1 MKRKE
6 RSNMKYLILL
16 PVIVPLLMGLLL
28 FLIPQKALVAKEDS
42 KYPYLKVH
50 TIFAIGMLLS
60 AAAGIWAMVSGI
72 ADKPVIL
79 FELLDGLPVAFAIDE
94 TGKVFSLVTTI
105 GFLAAGAFS
114 FRYMKG
120 EKSYYGFFIMTYA
133 VLQGLDFA
141 GNLLTMYL
149 FFELVTLL
157 SFPMVLQTRTHE
169 SIMAALKYLFYSL
182 CGAYMG
188 LFGIYVLYQNS
199 TGIMFKAGG
208 TLDLELVSEHPGFVL
223 TAIFLALLGFGVKAG
238 MFPLHAW
245 LPTAHPV
252 APAPASAVL
261 SGVIVK
267 AGVLAI
273 IRVVYFIVGP
283 DFLRGTWVQL
293 VWMILT
299 LVTVFMGSLLAYK
312 EKVLKKRLAYST
324 VSQLSYILFGL
335 ALLNP
340 VALEGSLLHVIFHA
354 FIKIVLFLCAGAI
367 IHETGHENVDDL
379 RGIGKKMPITMVCF
393 TVASLGLIG
402 IPPTGGFLSKW
413 YLAVGSLT
421 AGVGVIGI
429 VGPAILLASAL
440 LTAGYLLPVT
450 IKGFFPGDD
459 FDYEANPRKEASA
472 WMWVPMILLVLISVL
487 GGIFPGV
494 IFDLIEWI
502 PAVIFH

>member
-1 MKRKE
+1 
-6 RSNMKYLILL
+6 MKYLILL

-28 FLIPQKALVAKEDS
+28 FLIPQKALTAKAES
-42 KYPYLKVH
+42 KHPFMKIH
-50 TIFAIGMLLS
+50 TLFAVGMLLS
-60 AAAGIWAMVSGI
+60 AATNIWAMASGI
-72 ADKPVIL
+72 ADTPIVL
-79 FELLDGLPVAFAIDE
+79 FELLDGLPVVFAIDE
-94 TGKVFSLVTTI
+94 AGMIFSIVTTI

-120 EKSYYGFFIMTYA
+120 EKSYYGFFILTYA

-157 SFPMVLQTRTHE
+157 SFPMVLQSRTHE
-169 SIMAALKYLFYSL
+169 SLMAALKYLFYSL

-188 LFGIYVLYQNS
+188 LFGIYVLYQNTTS
-199 TGIMFKAGG
+199 ISFKAGG
-208 TLDLELVSEHPGFVL
+208 TLDMALVSEHPGFVL
-223 TAIFLALLGFGVKAG
+223 TAIFLAILGFGVKAG

-245 LPTAHPV
+245 LPIAHPV

-273 IRVVYFIVGP
+273 IRVVFYIVGP
-283 DFLRGTWVQL
+283 EFLSGTWVQL

-299 LVTVFMGSLLAYK
+299 LVTVFLGSLLAYK

-335 ALLNP
+335 AVLNP
-340 VALEGSLLHVIFHA
+340 VALTGSLLHVVFHA

-367 IHETGHENVDDL
+367 IHETGCENVDEL
-379 RGIGKKMPITMVCF
+379 RGIGKKMPITLLCF

-413 YLAVGSLT
+413 YLATGALN
-421 AGVGVIGI
+421 AGVGAIGY
-429 VGPAILLASAL
+429 VGPVILLASAL
-440 LTAGYLLPVT
+440 LTAGYLLPIT
-450 IKGFFPGDD
+450 IKGFFPGED
-459 FDYEANPRKEASA
+459 FDYAANPRKEASA
-472 WMWVPMILLVLISVL
+472 WMWVPMVVLVLLSVL
-487 GGIFPGV
+487 GGIFPDV
-494 IFDLIEWI
+494 ILDLIEWV

>member
-1 MKRKE
+1 
-6 RSNMKYLILL
+6 MKYLILL
-16 PVIVPLLMGLLL
+16 PVIVPLLMGLIL
-28 FLIPQKALVAKEDS
+28 FLIPGKALEAKAGA
-42 KYPYLKVH
+42 KHPYIKTHIL
-50 TIFAIGMLLS
+50 FAVGMLLS
-60 AAAGIWAMVSGI
+60 AAVSIWAMVSGI
-72 ADKPVIL
+72 ADRPVVL
-79 FELLDGLPVAFAIDE
+79 FELLDGLSVEFAIDE
-94 TGKVFSLVTTI
+94 TGKLFSLVTTI
-105 GFLAAGAFS
+105 GFVAAGAFS

-120 EKSYYGFFIMTYA
+120 EKSYYGFYIMTYA

-169 SIMAALKYLFYSL
+169 SLMAALKYLFYSL

-188 LFGIYVLYQNS
+188 LFGIYVLYQHTTS
-199 TGIMFKAGG
+199 ISFKAGG
-208 TLDLELVSEHPGFVL
+208 TLDMNLVSEHPGFVL
-223 TAIFLALLGFGVKAG
+223 AAILIALLGFGVKAG

-245 LPTAHPV
+245 LPIAHPV

-273 IRVVYFIVGP
+273 VRVVYFIVGP
-283 DFLRGTWVQL
+283 SFLQGTWVQL

-340 VALEGSLLHVIFHA
+340 VALTGSMLHVVFHA

-367 IHETGHENVDDL
+367 IHKTGCENVDEL
-379 RGIGKKMPITMVCF
+379 RGIGKKMPITLICF

-413 YLAVGSLT
+413 YLANGALVAEVG
-421 AGVGVIGI
+421 AIRYI
-429 VGPAILLASAL
+429 GPAILLASAL
-440 LTAGYLLPVT
+440 LTAGYLLPIT

-472 WMWVPMILLVLISVL
+472 WMWVPMVVLVLLSVL
-487 GGIFPGV
+487 GGLFPG
-494 IFDLIEWI
+494 IILDLIEWI

>member
-1 MKRKE
+1 
-6 RSNMKYLILL
+6 MKYLILL
-16 PVIVPLLMGLLL
+16 PIMVPLFMGLLL
-28 FLIPQKALVAKEDS
+28 FCLPQKMLAGKEGAKHPFA
-42 KYPYLKVH
+42 KIH
-50 TIFAIGMLLS
+50 TLFAVGMLLS
-60 AAAGIWAMVSGI
+60 AGANIWAMASGI
-72 ADKPVIL
+72 AQNPVVL
-79 FELLDGLPVAFAIDE
+79 FELLDGIPVMFVIDE
-94 TGKVFSLVTTI
+94 AGMLFSIVTTI

-120 EKSYYGFFIMTYA
+120 EKTYYGFYILTYA

-157 SFPMVLQTRTHE
+157 SFPLVLQTRTHE
-169 SIMAALKYLFYSL
+169 SLMAALKYLFYSL

-188 LFGIYVLYQNS
+188 LFGIYVLYQNTTS
-199 TGIMFKAGG
+199 IAFKAGG
-208 TLDLELVSEHPGFVL
+208 TLDMNLVAEHPGFVL

-273 IRVVYFIVGP
+273 IRVVFYIVGP
-283 DFLRGTWVQL
+283 EFLSGTWVQL

-324 VSQLSYILFGL
+324 VSQLSYILFGI

-340 VALEGSLLHVIFHA
+340 VALTGSLLHVVFHA

-367 IHETGHENVDDL
+367 IHETGCENVDEL
-379 RGIGKKMPITMVCF
+379 RGIGKKMPVTLLAF

-413 YLAVGSLT
+413 YLATGALT
-421 AGVGVIGI
+421 AGVGAIGY

-440 LTAGYLLPVT
+440 LTAGYLLPIT
-450 IKGFFPGDD
+450 INGFFPGDD
-459 FDYEANPRKEASA
+459 FDYEANPRKEASP
-472 WMWVPMILLVLISVL
+472 WMWVPMVILVLLSVL
-487 GGIFPGV
+487 GGIFPDV
-494 IFDLIEWI
+494 ILDLIEWI